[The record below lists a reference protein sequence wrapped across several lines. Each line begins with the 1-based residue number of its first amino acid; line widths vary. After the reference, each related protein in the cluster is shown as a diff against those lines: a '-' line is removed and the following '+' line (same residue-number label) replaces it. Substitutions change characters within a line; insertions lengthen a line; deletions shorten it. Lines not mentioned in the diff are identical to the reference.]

1 MKRPTILTTYFQSS
15 FQVVHVH
22 KVSLSETFYKKW
34 QLFENVNKF
43 LPVLVTLNNFCQ
55 ETYEKTYHFYD
66 IFSKFWSIITCSH
79 SFNSTKIFRKRR
91 FFQYVKKTLLIFI
104 TLNNICQKVAV
115 NFYTLTKFY
124 YLKIC
129 IKKWQLFE
137 NVNKLLLIWP
147 TLNNFCIKTNKKI
160 YNLYG
165 IFSKFLSDSTC

>member
-1 MKRPTILTTYFQSS
+1 MKRHTIFMTYFQSS
-15 FQVVHVH
+15 GQLLHVH
-22 KVSLSETFYKKW
+22 TFLIAQKFLEKKW
-34 QLFENVNKF
+34 
-43 LPVLVTLNNFCQ
+43 
-55 ETYEKTYHFYD
+55 
-66 IFSKFWSIITCSH
+66 
-79 SFNSTKIFRKRR
+79 R

-104 TLNNICQKVAV
+104 TLNNICQKVAI

-124 YLKIC
+124 YLKIY
-129 IKKWQLFE
+129 IKKWQLFK